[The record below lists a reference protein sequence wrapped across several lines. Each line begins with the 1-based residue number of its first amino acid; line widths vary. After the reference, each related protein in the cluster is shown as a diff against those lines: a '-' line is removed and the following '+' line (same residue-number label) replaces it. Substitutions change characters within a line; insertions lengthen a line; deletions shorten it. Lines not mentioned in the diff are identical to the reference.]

1 MVETTDD
8 KKKGKLYWGAMPLPK
23 NAELVGTVT
32 RDNSETGALIKMPT
46 GKLVQGNAGVIRNLP
61 TISKKAKSTY
71 YIDADQDQEMRI
83 HAAEMGLRYPSEFIL
98 MLWKHYKDS
107 NKKVN

>member
-8 KKKGKLYWGAMPLPK
+8 KNKGKLYWGAMPLPK
-23 NAELVGTVT
+23 NAEMVGTVT

-46 GKLVQGNAGVIRNLP
+46 GKLVQGNAGVIRSLP
-61 TISKKAKSTY
+61 N
-71 YIDADQDQEMRI
+71 
-83 HAAEMGLRYPSEFIL
+83 
-98 MLWKHYKDS
+98 KDS